1 MLVKSYNKPL
11 TLIGG
16 GKFSQQIFSKC
27 LRIAPTLIAVD
38 AGLNHLNVKK
48 SIPKWVI
55 GDLDSAKKLEVWKK
69 KGIKIKSIQEQE
81 TTDFEKCLYSFNAP
95 YFLANAFLGKRIDHS
110 LATIST
116 IVKMRNKKVILLG
129 KKDIL
134 FHIENSIELD
144 LKKGIRLSLFPI
156 KEVNGIK
163 SKGLKYDIKNVKFSP
178 SNRLGTSNEVTGTKV
193 LIELDGPGMII
204 VLPRKCFD
212 EVIIKFK
219 QKFLR

>member
-38 AGLNHLNVKK
+38 SGLNHLDIKK

-55 GDLDSAKKLEVWKK
+55 GDLDSAKKIEVWKK

-134 FHIENSIELD
+134 FHIENSIELN

-156 KEVNGIK
+156 KK
-163 SKGLKYDIKNVKFSP
+163 DAP
-178 SNRLGTSNEVTGTKV
+178 MTQ
-193 LIELDGPGMII
+193 
-204 VLPRKCFD
+204 
-212 EVIIKFK
+212 IIKAK
-219 QKFLR
+219 

>member
-1 MLVKSYNKPL
+1 VLVKSYNKPL

-16 GKFSQQIFSKC
+16 GEFSQQIFSKC

-38 AGLNHLNVKK
+38 SGLNHLDIKK

-55 GDLDSAKKLEVWKK
+55 GDLDSAKKIEVWKK

-144 LKKGIRLSLFPI
+144 LKKGIRLSLFP
-156 KEVNGIK
+156 
-163 SKGLKYDIKNVKFSP
+163 LKQAIP
-178 SNRLGTSNEVTGTKV
+178 SAALGTNKESS
-193 LIELDGPGMII
+193 II
-204 VLPRKCFD
+204 SLCFD
-212 EVIIKFK
+212 TILYEKPSGRLNNPSLPSTNLNF
-219 QKFLR
+219 

>member
-38 AGLNHLNVKK
+38 SGLNHLDIKK

-55 GDLDSAKKLEVWKK
+55 GDLDSAKKIEVWKK

-144 LKKGIRLSLFPI
+144 LNPTRYWS
-156 KEVNGIK
+156 
-163 SKGLKYDIKNVKFSP
+163 
-178 SNRLGTSNEVTGTKV
+178 
-193 LIELDGPGMII
+193 
-204 VLPRKCFD
+204 
-212 EVIIKFK
+212 
-219 QKFLR
+219 